1 MKSILKF
8 LDPTEKHETPPDL
21 KLTDGSRVGVIGGG
35 PAGSFFS
42 YFLLEMAQRLGIQI
56 HVDIYEPRDFFT
68 PSPHGCNMCGGIIS
82 ETLVQML
89 ATEGIILPPQIIQRG
104 IDSYTLHTDK
114 GKVKIMT
121 PLEEKRIGAVHRGC
135 GPKDVKETK
144 WGSFDGF
151 LQILAIEKGTH
162 VYREKVTEI
171 NFENG
176 RPAIVRQDKSV
187 QVYDL
192 LTVAVGVNSNALK
205 LFSKYFP
212 SYRAPKTTKT
222 FIREFY
228 LGEDEISK
236 FLGNSMH
243 IFLLD
248 IPGLEFAAFI
258 PKGDY
263 VTLCMLGKDI
273 DNALLE
279 KFLSAAEVKQA
290 MPAQIYKNLISCR
303 CNPKINVGAA
313 IKPFADRLVF
323 VGDCGITRLYKDG
336 IGAAYRM
343 AKIAATT
350 AVFEGVS
357 ENEFAKFYWPACK
370 NLIYDN
376 MLGKI
381 VFKINKLN
389 QKISIARSAILK
401 TVIYEQKKNLKRKYM
416 SNVLWDMFTGSA
428 TYRDIFLLTLH
439 PIFLYRYMR
448 GILSSLIP
456 ISNKS

>member
-1 MKSILKF
+1 MKSSYRKSIPNKTSN
-8 LDPTEKHETPPDL
+8 TENSF
-21 KLTDGSRVGVIGGG
+21 KLTDGSRIGVIGGG

-42 YFLLEMAQRLGIQI
+42 YFVLDMAQRLGIEI
-56 HVDIYEPRDFFT
+56 CVDIYEPRDFFS
-68 PSPHGCNMCGGIIS
+68 PSPIGCNMCGGIIS

-89 ATEGIILPPQIIQRG
+89 ATEGINLPPQIIQRG

-114 GKVKIMT
+114 GKVEIVT

-135 GPKDVKETK
+135 GPKDIKDTK

-151 LQILAIEKGTH
+151 LQILAVEKGTH
-162 VYREKVTEI
+162 IYREKVTKI
-171 NFENG
+171 NNDNG
-176 RPAIVRQDKSV
+176 KPVIVRKDKSI
-187 QVYDL
+187 QAYDL
-192 LTVAVGVNSNALK
+192 LTVAVGVNSGTLK
-205 LFSKYFP
+205 QFADYFP

-228 LGEDEISK
+228 LGEDEISRL
-236 FLGNSMH
+236 LGNSMH

-258 PKGDY
+258 PKGEY
-263 VTLCMLGKDI
+263 VTFCMLGEDI
-273 DNALLE
+273 DSDLLD
-279 KFLSAAEVKQA
+279 KFLNTPEVRKA
-290 MPAQIYKNLISCR
+290 MPEKIYKNMISCR

-350 AVFEGVS
+350 SIFEGVS
-357 ENEFAKFYWPACK
+357 EKDFAKFYWPACK
-370 NLIYDN
+370 KLIYDN
-376 MLGKI
+376 RLGKV

-401 TVIYEQKKNLKRKYM
+401 TVKAEQKNNSNRKFM
-416 SNVLWDMFTGSA
+416 STVLWDMFTGSA
-428 TYRDIFLLTLH
+428 TYRDIFFLTLH
-439 PIFLYRYMR
+439 PVFLYRYLV

-456 ISNKS
+456 ISQKN